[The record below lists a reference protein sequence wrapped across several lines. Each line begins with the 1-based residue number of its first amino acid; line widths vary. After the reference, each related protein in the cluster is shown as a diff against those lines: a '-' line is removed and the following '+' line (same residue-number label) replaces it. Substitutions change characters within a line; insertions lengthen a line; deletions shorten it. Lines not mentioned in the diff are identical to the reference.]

1 MLYLVITNIATNIA
15 LLLLLALLLTKI
27 PFFREILLYDGRG
40 TEETEK
46 GRIWKRQLITGLIFG
61 AFCIISDRIGIQVK
75 GALPNARVI
84 GILSSG
90 FLGGPFAGMMTAVIA
105 AVHRYLIFPER
116 ISTTAWVI
124 SALLQGVMAAV
135 IGFRFSD
142 RKYYNNWFLSGVTF
156 AAEFLHIILILVLTR
171 PYTEAVSIVMN
182 VIIPMTV
189 MNSIGMVLFFNIFR
203 SIFNEADLKAA
214 SMVSLAFRTAERCTP
229 WLEGGLTD
237 ETGMQ
242 KVIETIQAE
251 YPCLGA
257 AIVRGYDFLG
267 RSFAFREIRLDRDNY
282 PRLLSATKTY
292 KTTRIS
298 SVPKPE
304 DAFYPLYA
312 GHTIL
317 SAPVILDGGEDEV
330 VALVLLVGKNK
341 YSYQA
346 DIEFA
351 AGLAALFAT
360 QLKLAEM
367 ERQKETL
374 RKAEYRA
381 LQAQI
386 NPHFLFNALN
396 TISYFCREKPEKA
409 RELLIALSAYFRNM
423 LTDIDYM
430 VPLETE
436 LEHVRAYV
444 KLEEARFEDRL
455 LVTISAAPEDCVCHV
470 PSLILQPIV
479 ENAIRHGATKREQ
492 GTVVITVRR
501 EEKATN
507 IDVRDNGP
515 GMDQKI
521 IDRLYDHS
529 TEPQSDGGH
538 GIGMWNVQQRL
549 RDMFGEEA
557 GLQIV
562 SGATGT
568 IVRMVIPNESREP
581 DSSRDEKGV
590 KSG

>member
-1 MLYLVITNIATNIA
+1 MTNRN
-15 LLLLLALLLTKI
+15 
-27 PFFREILLYDGRG
+27 
-40 TEETEK
+40 
-46 GRIWKRQLITGLIFG
+46 
-61 AFCIISDRIGIQVK
+61 
-75 GALPNARVI
+75 
-84 GILSSG
+84 
-90 FLGGPFAGMMTAVIA
+90 
-105 AVHRYLIFPER
+105 VH
-116 ISTTAWVI
+116 V
-124 SALLQGVMAAV
+124 
-135 IGFRFSD
+135 
-142 RKYYNNWFLSGVTF
+142 
-156 AAEFLHIILILVLTR
+156 
-171 PYTEAVSIVMN
+171 
-182 VIIPMTV
+182 PM
-189 MNSIGMVLFFNIFR
+189 
-203 SIFNEADLKAA
+203 
-214 SMVSLAFRTAERCTP
+214 
-229 WLEGGLTD
+229 
-237 ETGMQ
+237 
-242 KVIETIQAE
+242 
-251 YPCLGA
+251 
-257 AIVRGYDFLG
+257 
-267 RSFAFREIRLDRDNY
+267 
-282 PRLLSATKTY
+282 
-292 KTTRIS
+292 
-298 SVPKPE
+298 
-304 DAFYPLYA
+304 
-312 GHTIL
+312 
-317 SAPVILDGGEDEV
+317 
-330 VALVLLVGKNK
+330 
-341 YSYQA
+341 
-346 DIEFA
+346 
-351 AGLAALFAT
+351 
-360 QLKLAEM
+360 AEM

-470 PSLILQPIV
+470 PSLLLQPIV

-581 DSSRDEKGV
+581 DSSRDAKGV